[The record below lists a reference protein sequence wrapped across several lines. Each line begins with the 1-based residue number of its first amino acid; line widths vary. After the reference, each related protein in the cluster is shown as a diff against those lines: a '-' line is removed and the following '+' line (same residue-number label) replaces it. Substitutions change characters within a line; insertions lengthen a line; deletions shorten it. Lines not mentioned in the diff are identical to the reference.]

1 MDIYENK
8 FKYPFQWNFSVQQIN
23 QVLLSNN
30 FSYRSLSLKRNHQQQ
45 QIQCLK
51 IFDHVKFLLLTTYLQ
66 QITLCQK
73 KNSHSENLVFKK
85 SCSASN
91 KQKHLKHLTRKH
103 KKGTKINHTVK
114 MIVCPKSRS
123 FFSHIF
129 IKVNLP
135 LKRFNQYLNKQNSTA
150 CQNFLDYRL

>member
-1 MDIYENK
+1 MG
-8 FKYPFQWNFSVQQIN
+8 FCQ
-23 QVLLSNN
+23 L
-30 FSYRSLSLKRNHQQQ
+30 
-45 QIQCLK
+45 
-51 IFDHVKFLLLTTYLQ
+51 DHVKILLLTTYLQ

-73 KNSHSENLVFKK
+73 KISHSENLVFKK

-150 CQNFLDYRL
+150 CQNFLDYRLWLRIITITLTSFFSFILVFSRAMIV